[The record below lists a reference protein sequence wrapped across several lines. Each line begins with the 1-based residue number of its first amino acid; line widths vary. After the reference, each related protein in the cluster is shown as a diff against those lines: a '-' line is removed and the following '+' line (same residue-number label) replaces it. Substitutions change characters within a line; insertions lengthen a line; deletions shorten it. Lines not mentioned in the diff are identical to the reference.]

1 MKKKKVIRFNTK
13 ILMDRP
19 DQQPDF
25 TKDKWRDYM
34 KEKINLH
41 GDDAPVF
48 NESWK
53 ILKPPQALLEVKPQ
67 SYNPK
72 LVTIGPLYQN
82 LELSPINNF
91 KALCVRKFMERHG
104 ISSVGELMQY
114 LSHDQ
119 PDELSRIYNL
129 NLSQSDFDWLQ
140 LLVTID
146 TVFIHELDCCFSPRK
161 TLPQVSAST
170 LLFSSLIMTL
180 HSTPEYG
187 GTFCW

>member
-1 MKKKKVIRFNTK
+1 
-13 ILMDRP
+13 
-19 DQQPDF
+19 
-25 TKDKWRDYM
+25 M

-41 GDDAPVF
+41 VDDAPVF

-72 LVTIGPLYQN
+72 LVTIGPLYPN
-82 LELSPINNF
+82 LEASPIDNL
-91 KALCVRKFMERHG
+91 KALCVKKFMERHSKI
-104 ISSVGELMQY
+104 ISAVEDLISVET
-114 LSHDQ
+114 
-119 PDELSRIYNL
+119 DELSCIYNL
-129 NLSQSDFDWLQ
+129 NFPQSDSLTGSNFWL
-140 LLVTID
+140 LSILSS
-146 TVFIHELDCCFSPRK
+146 FMNSCCFSPRK